1 MIRNSD
7 EKFFEKARQAA
18 LLSNFKRTNIG
29 CVAVYKGHI
38 IAIGCNV
45 CKTHPMQKKYNRY
58 RKPRYMDR
66 ERIPG
71 IHAEMHCLKVIQ
83 HMDINFSKV
92 KLYIYRIRKD
102 QPHGLSRPC
111 PSCMAAIR
119 DLGIQHI
126 YYTTDNG
133 YIYERIEQSM
143 ENNKVYY

>member
-7 EKFFEKARQAA
+7 EKYFEKARQAA

-102 QPHGLSRPC
+102 QPHGLSL
-111 PSCMAAIR
+111 SLI
-119 DLGIQHI
+119 HI
-126 YYTTDNG
+126 
-133 YIYERIEQSM
+133 
-143 ENNKVYY
+143 

>member
-7 EKFFEKARQAA
+7 EKYFEKARQAA

-71 IHAEMHCLKVIQ
+71 IHALSEGYSTHGYKFFQSEAIYLQNPKRSTSWIISSMSI
-83 HMDINFSKV
+83 
-92 KLYIYRIRKD
+92 LYGCY
-102 QPHGLSRPC
+102 QGSWNT
-111 PSCMAAIR
+111 A
-119 DLGIQHI
+119 HI
-126 YYTTDNG
+126 LHN
-133 YIYERIEQSM
+133 R
-143 ENNKVYY
+143 